1 MSAIEMAIV
10 LAAGRGERLRP
21 ITDTLP
27 KPLVMV
33 GGQTML
39 DRMLDALAAA
49 GVAEAVVNTHHLA
62 DAVAAHLKGRSTPAI
77 TLSHEEE
84 LLDTGGGVAKAL
96 PILTKGGAAPFFV
109 ANSDIVLIDG
119 ARPALTRLAE
129 AWRGEDMDA
138 LLLVHPTERAHG
150 YAGRGDFH
158 LGPNGQLTRRAEG
171 KPAPDMFAG
180 VQILHPRLFAAAP
193 PGPFSLNRL
202 YDRAQASG
210 RLHGLRHD
218 GQWLHIGTP
227 EALRDSESTLA
238 RLL

>member
-1 MSAIEMAIV
+1 MSAIEMAMV

-49 GVAEAVVNTHHLA
+49 GVTEAVVNTHHLA
-62 DAVAAHLKGRSTPAI
+62 EAVAAHLKGRSAPRI
-77 TLSHEEE
+77 TLSLEQD
-84 LLDTGGGVAKAL
+84 LLETGGGVAKAL

-119 ARPALTRLAE
+119 ARPALSRLAE

-158 LGPNGQLTRRAEG
+158 LGPDGQLTRRAKG
-171 KPAPDMFAG
+171 APAPDMFTG
-180 VQILHPRLFAAAP
+180 IQILHPRLFAAAP
-193 PGPFSLNRL
+193 TGPFSLNLL

-210 RLHGLRHD
+210 RLRGLRHD

-227 EALRDSESTLA
+227 EALHAAESTLA
-238 RLL
+238 RLP